1 MLSDNLADKLE
12 PIKTRAASWFFDST
26 EKATT
31 LDDRLIDSVGG
42 SLSHRLNAWLVQHP
56 LVMWSVNHP
65 IISSIAALT
74 IIILILRLLATI
86 YRAIANTIDRMWLAL
101 LRSPYVLLRLI
112 LGGKA
117 KPDTVSSNTTITN
130 YEVTNNPEQ
139 LQEIMT
145 RLDQIQQQ
153 QQQIVRDLAQLK
165 QQMAIEPQQLQLVEK
180 KSLR

>member
-12 PIKTRAASWFFDST
+12 TIKTRAASSWFDAT
-26 EKATT
+26 EKVTA
-31 LDDRLIDSVGG
+31 LDDRLIDNMG
-42 SLSHRLNAWLVQHP
+42 SSISHRFSAWLFQHP
-56 LVMWSVNHP
+56 LIMWSVNHP
-65 IISSIAALT
+65 IISLVGGSIA
-74 IIILILRLLATI
+74 IILILRLLATI

-101 LRSPYVLLRLI
+101 LRSPYLLLKLI
-112 LGGKA
+112 FGGKV
-117 KPDTVSSNTTITN
+117 KPDTVDSNTTITN

-165 QQMAIEPQQLQLVEK
+165 QQMALEPQQLQLVEK
-180 KSLR
+180 NQ